1 MKDHDGRTCLVIGGS
16 SGIGRGACQALAA
29 AGARVAVHGLDLD
42 DAAQVAASIEE
53 SGGRAI
59 AVAGDVR
66 DPETSL
72 QAVDTTLA
80 TFGSLDS
87 LVVSSGIQR
96 YGDVVETAVEEW
108 DEVFDVNVRGAYLA
122 ARAAL
127 PAIRSTDSG
136 TVVFVASVQGSA
148 SQPRVAAYSASK
160 GALIAL
166 VRSMAVDEALH
177 GVRVNSVSPGSID
190 TPMLRSSAE
199 QASRAG
205 GRHVEEVLAHWG
217 TAHALGRVG
226 DDAEVGEAIAFLAGP
241 RSGFITGVDLRVDGG
256 MMARLPAPIGELR

>member
-1 MKDHDGRTCLVIGGS
+1 MNDHGGRSCLVIGGS
-16 SGIGRGACQALAA
+16 SGIGRGASLALAA
-29 AGARVAVHGLDLD
+29 AGAQVAVHGLDEAE
-42 DAAQVAASIEE
+42 AAGVAASIRE
-53 SGGRAI
+53 SGARAI
-59 AVAGDVR
+59 AIGGDIR
-66 DPETSL
+66 DPETS
-72 QAVDTTLA
+72 QRAVEQTLA
-80 TFGSLDS
+80 AFGALHS

-96 YGDVVETAVEEW
+96 YGDVVETTADEW
-108 DEVFDVNVRGAYLA
+108 DHVFDVNVRGAFLA

-127 PAIRSTDSG
+127 PAIRAVEGG

-166 VRSMAVDEALH
+166 TRSMAIDEAAH

-190 TPMLRSSAE
+190 TPMLRASA
-199 QASRAG
+199 ASVSRAG
-205 GRHVEEVLAHWG
+205 GADVAGVLAHWG

-226 DDAEVGEAIAFLAGP
+226 DAMEVGEAIAFLAGP
-241 RSGFITGVDLRVDGG
+241 RSGFVTGVDLKVDGG